1 MTNTSLSLQHLSLSL
16 SHSSTLLSSLRLM
29 VRRMLTDQ
37 SSGPAGECS
46 HSNTEPA
53 QTFQQLLTVNL
64 HHHVQHPGV
73 EHHLL
78 QEVSSTIFM

>member
-1 MTNTSLSLQHLSLSL
+1 MTNTALSLHHLSLSL

-29 VRRMLTDQ
+29 VRRTLTDQ

-64 HHHVQHPGV
+64 HQHVQHPGV

-78 QEVSSTIFM
+78 KPST